1 MQKPC
6 DMVYKDVITDFIYY
20 GVLYFLLNHLP
31 IVTDLKVLSFNDMH
45 VEFLFKLSCCIG
57 LEINSELV
65 KTNEIILQIKLN
77 QLLQLWNT
85 EG

>member
-1 MQKPC
+1 MI
-6 DMVYKDVITDFIYY
+6 MYKDVITDFIYY

-31 IVTDLKVLSFNDMH
+31 IVTDLKVLSFNDMRM
-45 VEFLFKLSCCIG
+45 EFLFKLSCCIG

-77 QLLQLWNT
+77 QLQQLWNT